1 VNEYYDYFGPDY
13 KLDVRSSNMEDRNS
27 IEYLERIKN
36 VVMEHLREIGGPP
49 SVQMSEI
56 PRVPMFDD
64 VDPNENEDM
73 SNPNERPRMQ
83 LWEKKARRDDELT
96 DSEDEGE
103 GGRRF
108 EKDRSMKTSP
118 SSKKLSGEVSMDISK
133 APSPTA
139 GSTGADGVAG
149 GAALEGAG
157 LGLSLDTP
165 GTPRIGG
172 IGDMATEV
180 AEVVPRVAQAVAVIV
195 GSTEAGL
202 SNAEAGMGDDSA
214 KSGNA
219 QASHGDGDVEM
230 IG

>member
-1 VNEYYDYFGPDY
+1 VFT
-13 KLDVRSSNMEDRNS
+13 
-27 IEYLERIKN
+27 
-36 VVMEHLREIGGPP
+36 IGGAFSFGRILANGTH
-49 SVQMSEI
+49 SV
-56 PRVPMFDD
+56 
-64 VDPNENEDM
+64 
-73 SNPNERPRMQ
+73 Q
-83 LWEKKARRDDELT
+83 LWEKKAKRDDELT

-108 EKDRSMKTSP
+108 EKDRSMKTSS
-118 SSKKLSGEVSMDISK
+118 SSKKPSGEVSMDISK

-180 AEVVPRVAQAVAVIV
+180 VPRVTQAVAVVV

-202 SNAEAGMGDDSA
+202 SNAEAGIGDDSA